1 MWLCYKP
8 IMAAFLSN
16 RPALAF
22 FRFHLSVGIRIAIR
36 TLAPVVA
43 LIFALYYIFRIEFFV
58 LLAQALLIDSGNLV
72 YALLFSA
79 VSLGTAGIAA
89 PRICLG
95 LTGWIR
101 HLPLSSQTN
110 RRLAGLAVFA
120 ALIPILIFLAVP
132 HIVLLKN
139 LEIPFTVYI
148 LGLPFLGLA
157 SALCVLPVERKRLTR
172 PLAVA
177 ACLLSV
183 WGKWPLLLAGVLA
196 IVVCD
201 LVSGPLLPVR
211 KHPHFHR
218 GLKGYL
224 FYATISWRA
233 LKLRFLASY
242 IFALLVIGASALFI
256 SNNSFNPRLS
266 TKAVLFGGALSLA
279 IVCAGTGSILASRR
293 PSWPWARSLPWSA
306 RQRIVMDSLFLGV
319 HALPVLIL
327 VAIMNLSAAAPL
339 ALSLPLLTL
348 YTSLVIRRSSEY
360 RMGVSGK
367 IFLLG
372 LPGSFLITLLPFISI
387 LYLASAPLALKYATK
402 EERRQKVSRWLEL
415 HHLAAG
421 DSLSWSKQ

>member
-1 MWLCYKP
+1 
-8 IMAAFLSN
+8 MAVSLSK

-22 FRFHLSVGIRIAIR
+22 FRFHLSAGIRTAIR
-36 TLAPVVA
+36 TLAPLVA

-58 LLAQALLIDSGNLV
+58 LLAQALFIESGNLV
-72 YALLFSA
+72 SALFFSA
-79 VSLGTAGIAA
+79 VSLGTAAIAA

-101 HLPLSSQTN
+101 HLPLNSQTN
-110 RRLAGLAVFA
+110 RRLAGLAIFA
-120 ALIPILIFLAVP
+120 ALIPVLVFLAIP
-132 HIVLLKN
+132 QIILLKN
-139 LEIPFTVYI
+139 LEMPLTIHV

-157 SALCVLPVERKRLTR
+157 SALCVLPVQRKRLAR

-177 ACLLSV
+177 ACLLSI
-183 WGKWPLLLAGVLA
+183 WGKWPLLLAGALA

-211 KHPHFHR
+211 KRPHFHR

-256 SNNSFNPRLS
+256 SNNSLNPYLS

-293 PSWPWARSLPWSA
+293 PPWPWARSLPWSA
-306 RQRIVMDSLFLGV
+306 GQRIVMDSLFLGV
-319 HALPVLIL
+319 QAIPLLIL
-327 VAIMNLSAAAPL
+327 VAIMNPAASAPL

-367 IFLLG
+367 IFMLG
-372 LPGSFLITLLPFISI
+372 LPGSLLITLLPFISF
-387 LYLASAPLALKYATK
+387 LYLASAPLALKYAVK
-402 EERRQKVSRWLEL
+402 EERCQKVSRWLEM

>member
-1 MWLCYKP
+1 
-8 IMAAFLSN
+8 MAVSLSN

-22 FRFHLSVGIRIAIR
+22 FRFHLSVGIRMAIKII
-36 TLAPVVA
+36 TPLVA

-58 LLAQALLIDSGNLV
+58 LLAQALFVDIGNLV
-72 YALLFSA
+72 SALFFSA
-79 VSLGTAGIAA
+79 VSLGTAAIAA

-110 RRLAGLAVFA
+110 RRLAGLAIFA
-120 ALIPILIFLAVP
+120 ALIPVLVFLAVP
-132 HIVLLKN
+132 HIILLKN
-139 LEIPFTVYI
+139 LEIPLTIHV
-148 LGLPFLGLA
+148 LGFPFLGLA
-157 SALCVLPVERKRLTR
+157 SALCVLPVQRKRLAR

-183 WGKWPLLLAGVLA
+183 MGKWPLLLAGVLA

-211 KHPHFHR
+211 KRPHFHG

-224 FYATISWRA
+224 LYATISWRA

-256 SNNSFNPRLS
+256 SNNSFNPYLS
-266 TKAVLFGGALSLA
+266 TKALLFGGALSLA

-319 HALPVLIL
+319 HAIPLLVL
-327 VAIMNLSAAAPL
+327 VAIINISAAAPL
-339 ALSLPLLTL
+339 ALSLPLLTIH
-348 YTSLVIRRSSEY
+348 TSLVIRRSSEY

-367 IFLLG
+367 IFMLG
-372 LPGSFLITLLPFISI
+372 LPGSFLITLLPFISFF
-387 LYLASAPLALKYATK
+387 YLASAPLALKYAIK
-402 EERRQKVSRWLEL
+402 EERCQKVSRWLEL